1 MNEKYFS
8 NEKVSASAGS
18 GKTFSLTTRFI
29 ALACAGG
36 DGGNPDPFSIIAL
49 TFTKKAAGEFLSKI
63 LTRLADA
70 AESDEGAESLA
81 REIAGISPDGAKPDR
96 EKFARTLAL
105 CAAQI
110 NRLKLGTIDSFFS
123 SIIRQNA
130 GALKI
135 FAPVEVMG
143 GDGFEARKL
152 RAEAISRVMAH
163 NAVGERDAKN
173 FAELI
178 KKASF
183 GHDEKRVRPIIEKA
197 VDAAHTAYLRHRN
210 LDCWGNGALA
220 GVKLPNVRWDDAAY
234 ARGLD
239 ILRAD
244 MGSSKE
250 LAKLLEFFEK
260 SGYAGLGSIANATCE
275 AVFEAKR
282 GGVLRGIT
290 SLPYKGKPVA
300 ITCAATMDEML
311 DMLFAEH
318 CGRLF
323 EATAAMGKIAAL
335 FEREYDAA
343 VRSRGKI
350 TFSDM
355 PLILADE
362 NRKTEK
368 EIIEYRLDAKFRH
381 WLFDEFQDT
390 SRIQWEVLRNLVEEA
405 IVSPEKSFYY
415 VGDVKQSIYTWRDA
429 DPRLFNGIFA
439 YYNANSQLIR
449 PAKPLTVSWRSG
461 RYVIDAVNAIFGNQQ
476 NLARAFQK
484 DAADIFSADFNT
496 HKSAEEDPSLSKKP
510 QASFAQ
516 LRLYDSARDTVSDS
530 AAVCAEVLDIL
541 RTTNPVGRGITC
553 AVLVSKN
560 VQANIIVDFL
570 KQNGYNAAG
579 EMSINIADDRPVV
592 SIFAAILRWL
602 AHPKNTASVAY
613 CKMAGFEEFA
623 ENFSEDFADKARA
636 KVFGEGFES
645 FALDYAEFVRKKL
658 GKSPIE
664 LKWLIDACAKLDA
677 AQTPTID
684 EAVEAIS
691 DTELNTSARSDVI
704 QVMTVHKSKG
714 LAFGMVIMPVKPEVR
729 TRSSLVEMGG
739 AVMISPSGTL
749 AEMDKTLYAKARDA
763 KTTEYFETICKLY
776 VAATRPERALYII
789 SPKISEGSLKADKSA
804 GIHFTQNLLEAFE
817 PRFGCCTSA
826 KQMKELYAE
835 VLSTG
840 ELSMG
845 DPRWFEKIAPETDS
859 SAAAEPKFIP
869 NLRPVRALQTLAP
882 SRGNAPAGA
891 PDEQPP
897 APSAAAQSGIQVHKL
912 LEKMHSPEDFDFA
925 KVENPDIRAGL
936 EKLFANPKFRRNF
949 DAHSTFAA
957 SEFWFEY
964 VADGHAEVGSID
976 RIAVFADG
984 ANRYASAEILDYK
997 PFASN
1002 PEKYAQQ
1009 MQIYKTAAAK
1019 IFGIAPEKIVCRIAG
1034 YIDGKVAEI

>member
-36 DGGNPDPFSIIAL
+36 DDGNPDPFSIIAL

-70 AESDEGAESLA
+70 AESDEGAETLA
-81 REIAGISPDGAKPDR
+81 REVAEISPDGTKPDR
-96 EKFARTLAL
+96 ETFARTLAL
-105 CAAQI
+105 CAAHI
-110 NRLKLGTIDSFFS
+110 DRLRLGTIDSFFS

-152 RAEAISRVMAH
+152 KAEAITRIMAH
-163 NAVGERDAKN
+163 NAVGEADAKN
-173 FAELI
+173 FAELV

-220 GVKLPNVRWDDAAY
+220 GINLPNARWDDAAY
-234 ARGLD
+234 ASGLD
-239 ILRAD
+239 VLRID
-244 MGSSKE
+244 MGGRKE

-260 SGYAGLGSIANATCE
+260 SGYAGLGSISNATCK

-282 GGVLRGIT
+282 NGVLRSTT
-290 SLPYKGKPVA
+290 SLPYSGKTVP
-300 ITCAATMDEML
+300 ITCAHTMDDML

-318 CGRLF
+318 CRRLF
-323 EATAAMGKIAAL
+323 EATAATGKIAAL

-368 EIIEYRLDAKFRH
+368 EIIEYRLDAKFKH

-405 IVSPEKSFYY
+405 IVSPDKSFYY

-461 RYVIDAVNAIFGNQQ
+461 KYVIDAVNAIFGNAQ

-484 DAADIFSADFNT
+484 DAADIFSAEFST
-496 HKSAEEDPSLSKKP
+496 HKSAEEDPLLPKKR

-516 LRLYDSARDTVSDS
+516 LRLYTPARDTVSDT
-530 AAVCAEVLDIL
+530 AAVCAEILDIL
-541 RTTNPVGRGITC
+541 RAADPIGRGITC

-560 VQANIIVDFL
+560 AQANIIVDFL

-579 EMSINIADDRPVV
+579 EMSINIAEDRPVV
-592 SIFAAILRWL
+592 SIFTAILRWL

-623 ENFSEDFADKARA
+623 DSFSGKFADSARA
-636 KVFGEGFES
+636 KIFGEGFES

-658 GKSPIE
+658 GKSPVE
-664 LKWLIDACAKLDA
+664 LKWIVDACAKLDA

-729 TRSSLVEMGG
+729 ARSSLVEMGG

-749 AEMDKTLYAKARDA
+749 AEMDKTLYAKACDA

-789 SPKISEGSLKADKSA
+789 SPKIAEGSLKADKSA
-804 GIHFTQNLLEAFE
+804 DINFTQNLLEAFD
-817 PRFGCCTSA
+817 PRFGECTTT
-826 KQMKELYAE
+826 KQIKQLYAD
-835 VLSTG
+835 VLTTG
-840 ELSMG
+840 RLSMG
-845 DPRWFEKIAPETDS
+845 DPLWFEKIAPKTDS
-859 SAAAEPKFIP
+859 AAAAEPKFIP
-869 NLRPVRALQTLAP
+869 NLKPVRALQTLAP
-882 SRGNAPAGA
+882 SRSNAPDAQHAQSA
-891 PDEQPP
+891 PE
-897 APSAAAQSGIQVHKL
+897 AAQSGTQVHRL
-912 LEKMHSPEDFDFA
+912 LEKMRAPEDFDFA

-936 EKLFANPKFRRNF
+936 ERLFANPKFRRLF
-949 DAHSTFAA
+949 DAQSTFAA
-957 SEFWFEY
+957 SEFGFEY
-964 VADGHAEVGSID
+964 VADGCAEVGSID

-1009 MQIYKTAAAK
+1009 MRIYKTAASK
-1019 IFGIAPEKIVCRIAG
+1019 IFGIAPEKIVCLIAG
-1034 YIDGKVAEI
+1034 YLDGKVAEI